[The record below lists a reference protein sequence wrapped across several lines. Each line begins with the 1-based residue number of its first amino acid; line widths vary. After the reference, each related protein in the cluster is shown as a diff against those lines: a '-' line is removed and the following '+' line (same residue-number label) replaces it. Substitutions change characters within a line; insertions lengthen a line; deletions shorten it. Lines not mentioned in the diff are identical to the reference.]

1 MIYVLD
7 TNILLHTLR
16 DSPLFLRIDRLFSP
30 YSSQHEAIISTV
42 CIGELYS
49 LAKRNRWGNAK
60 MLKVRA
66 ILKKVRVI
74 PVEGEPL
81 MEEYADIDAFS
92 QRNHPTMQ
100 LSGSAR
106 KMSKND
112 LWIAAT
118 ASVFEATLLT
128 TDSDFDH
135 LHNIFFNVEY
145 INPELY

>member
-1 MIYVLD
+1 MIYILD

-30 YSSQHEAIISTV
+30 YSYQHEAVISTV

-128 TDSDFDH
+128 KDGDFDH
-135 LHNIFFNVEY
+135 LHNIFFTVEY

>member
-1 MIYVLD
+1 
-7 TNILLHTLR
+7 
-16 DSPLFLRIDRLFSP
+16 
-30 YSSQHEAIISTV
+30 
-42 CIGELYS
+42 
-49 LAKRNRWGNAK
+49 
-60 MLKVRA
+60 
-66 ILKKVRVI
+66 
-74 PVEGEPL
+74 